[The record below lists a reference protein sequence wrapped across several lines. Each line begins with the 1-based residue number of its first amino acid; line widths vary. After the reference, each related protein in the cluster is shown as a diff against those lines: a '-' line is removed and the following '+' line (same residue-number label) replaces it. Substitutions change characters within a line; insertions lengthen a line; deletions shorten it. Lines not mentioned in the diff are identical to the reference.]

1 MDGLFSTILSKKKIM
16 GETTMGDR
24 LRAKR
29 PIGETTYGKNDSWRN
44 DPVLSLLVFILSGTK
59 DKVVKNT

>member
-1 MDGLFSTILSKKKIM
+1 M
-16 GETTMGDR
+16 GETTLGDR

-29 PIGETTYGKNDSWRN
+29 PIGKTTYGQNDSWRN

-59 DKVVKNT
+59 VKVEKYT